1 MQPASYIDPASGAHY
16 PLDVPRWCSDERRP
30 LLVTPQGGISR
41 DDIDRGMR
49 SLWRYRASLPVE
61 IARPISM
68 GEGCTPLV
76 QQAWDNFRPYFKL
89 EWFNPTASFKD
100 RGATVMLS
108 FLRQLGVNAVLED
121 SSGNGGASVAAYGAA
136 GGMREDPCAR
146 LHIARQD
153 RSGSGLWRGHS
164 TGGRRRAKCEAEAI
178 RQSNETFYASHN
190 WQPFFLEGTKSFAYE
205 LWEDFNYSA
214 PDNIIMPVGA
224 GSSLLGCY
232 IGFKELLAAEQIK
245 KLPRLFAAQPLHCSP
260 VDASFKEGRDT
271 PVSREV
277 HKTIAEGTAIK
288 RPAAFARDDHGA
300 EGDRRQHCRHPRGRH
315 CQRSEAPGSPGPVR
329 RADLRHCR
337 CSHGRS
343 HKSSGHQ
350 RQGTHRCS
358 HYRNGHQKRILDRRA
373 FQRCDLTRAL
383 AGKTAQCDRRHGLH
397 DSFAPPIAPCVA
409 PETTQTLPSTQFTT
423 RPRIPPAP
431 SRASAPT

>member
-1 MQPASYIDPASGAHY
+1 MTMQPASYIDPASGAHY

-136 GGMREDPCAR
+136 GGMRVKILAPAYTSPAKIAQVRAYGAGIELVEGAR
-146 LHIARQD
+146 EE
-153 RSGSGLWRGHS
+153 S
-164 TGGRRRAKCEAEAI
+164 EAEAI

-277 HKTIAEGTAIK
+277 HKTIAEGTAIRRPLRLREMITALRETGGSTVAIPEDGIVSALK
-288 RPAAFARDDHGA
+288 RLA
-300 EGDRRQHCRHPRGRH
+300 
-315 CQRSEAPGSPGPVR
+315 
-329 RADLRHCR
+329 
-337 CSHGRS
+337 
-343 HKSSGHQ
+343 
-350 RQGTHRCS
+350 RQGLFVEPTS
-358 HYRNGHQKRILDRRA
+358 ATAVAAMD
-373 FQRCDLTRAL
+373 DLINRQVISAKERTVVLITGTGIKSASL
-383 AGKTAQCDRRHGLH
+383 
-397 DSFAPPIAPCVA
+397 IAELFSDA
-409 PETTQTLPSTQFTT
+409 T
-423 RPRIPPAP
+423 
-431 SRASAPT
+431 

>member
-1 MQPASYIDPASGAHY
+1 MMQPASYIDPASGAHY
-16 PLDVPRWCSDERRP
+16 PLDVPRWCSDERKP

-49 SLWRYRASLPVE
+49 SLWRYRASLPME

-76 QQAWDNFRPYFKL
+76 QKAWDNFRPYFKL

-108 FLRQLGVNAVLED
+108 FLRQIGVNAVLED

-136 GGMREDPCAR
+136 GGMRVKILAPAYTSPAKIAQVRAYGAGIQLVEGAR
-146 LHIARQD
+146 EE
-153 RSGSGLWRGHS
+153 S
-164 TGGRRRAKCEAEAI
+164 EAEAV

-214 PDNIIMPVGA
+214 PDNVIMPVGA

-232 IGFKELLAAEQIK
+232 IGFKELLAAGQIK

-271 PVSREV
+271 PVFREV
-277 HKTIAEGTAIK
+277 LKTIAEGTAIRRPLRLREMITALRETGGSTVAIPEDGIVSALK
-288 RPAAFARDDHGA
+288 RLAREGLFVEPTSATAVAAMDDLINRQVISAKERTVVLITGTGVKSASLIA
-300 EGDRRQHCRHPRGRH
+300 ELFSD
-315 CQRSEAPGSPGPVR
+315 A
-329 RADLRHCR
+329 
-337 CSHGRS
+337 
-343 HKSSGHQ
+343 
-350 RQGTHRCS
+350 T
-358 HYRNGHQKRILDRRA
+358 
-373 FQRCDLTRAL
+373 
-383 AGKTAQCDRRHGLH
+383 
-397 DSFAPPIAPCVA
+397 
-409 PETTQTLPSTQFTT
+409 
-423 RPRIPPAP
+423 
-431 SRASAPT
+431 